1 MFNPHGPA
9 APIRALH
16 HTRFHGVFDAEVR
29 HLLWPAMLLTVAA
42 GCAATGPAGARLN
55 QADLKR
61 QALACLK
68 AGLNYEANPVVRV
81 QAVEGLRAAE
91 LEESRPWIRAAIL
104 DPHPAVR
111 FAACV
116 AVGELRDELAL
127 EALRE
132 RVRDTDASVRVAAMF
147 ALHRL
152 GHVEHTGRIPN
163 YLLDHPDSLVRRNA
177 AILLGLLE
185 ERSATK
191 VLARAMQDKDPGVR
205 HQSLEALARLGVAEA
220 RQELVFLSN
229 SGVGAD
235 EVFAITALASSG
247 DARLESTFRY
257 KYETATHTETRLA
270 AVRALA
276 KFGGGTGREFAER
289 ALRMG
294 PPRTA
299 DPQDTPEGQVL
310 RVRQLAAAALGA
322 IADARALPALSE
334 MMNDPR
340 DPRLQVSGAR
350 AILEIIRADHDR
362 ALSIPAHQA
371 RGGA

>member
-1 MFNPHGPA
+1 
-9 APIRALH
+9 
-16 HTRFHGVFDAEVR
+16 
-29 HLLWPAMLLTVAA
+29 MLLLLAG
-42 GCAATGPAGARLN
+42 GCAAPGTPKARVD
-55 QADLKR
+55 QAELKR

-68 AGLNYEANPVVRV
+68 AGLTYEANPVVRV

-91 LEESRPWIRAAIL
+91 LEESRPWIRAAVL

-152 GHVEHTGRIPN
+152 GHVEHTGRIPS
-163 YLLDHPDSLVRRNA
+163 YLLEHPDALVRRNA
-177 AILLGLLE
+177 AMFLGLLGE
-185 ERSATK
+185 PSATR
-191 VLARAMQDKDPGVR
+191 VLARAMQDRDPGVR

-235 EVFAITALASSG
+235 EVFAINALAASG

-257 KYETATHTETRLA
+257 KYETATHSETRLA
-270 AVRALA
+270 AARALA
-276 KFGGGTGREFAER
+276 KFGGNTGMEFAER

-294 PPRTA
+294 PPRAT
-299 DPQDTPEGQVL
+299 DPQDTPEGQML

-322 IADARALPALSE
+322 MADAQALPALSQ

-350 AILEIIRADHDR
+350 AILEIIRADHDK
-362 ALSIPAHQA
+362 ALSFPAHQA

>member
-1 MFNPHGPA
+1 M
-9 APIRALH
+9 
-16 HTRFHGVFDAEVR
+16 V
-29 HLLWPAMLLTVAA
+29 LLAWAG
-42 GCAATGPAGARLN
+42 GCAAPGAPAARMDR
-55 QADLKR
+55 AELKR
-61 QALACLK
+61 EALACLK
-68 AGLNYEANPVVRV
+68 AGLSYEANPVVRV
-81 QAVEGLRAAE
+81 QSVEALRAAE
-91 LEESRPWIRAAIL
+91 LDEARPWLRAALL

-116 AVGELRDELAL
+116 AVGELRDELSL
-127 EALRE
+127 EILRE
-132 RVRDTDASVRVAAMF
+132 RVRDDDAGVRVAAMF

-163 YLLDHPDSLVRRNA
+163 YLLEHPHALVRRNA
-177 AILLGLLE
+177 AMLLGMLGE
-185 ERSATK
+185 PSATK
-191 VLARAMQDKDPGVR
+191 VLARAMQDRDTGVR

-235 EVFAITALASSG
+235 EVFAITALAASG
-247 DARLESTFRY
+247 DARFEPTFRY
-257 KYETATHTETRLA
+257 KYETATHPETRLA
-270 AVRALA
+270 AARALA
-276 KFGGGTGREFAER
+276 RFGGTTGKEFALR
-289 ALRMG
+289 ALQMN
-294 PPRTA
+294 PPRAT

-322 IADARALPALSE
+322 MGDVRALPALAR

-350 AILEIIRADHDR
+350 AIVEIIRADHER
-362 ALSIPAHQA
+362 ALSFPPRQA